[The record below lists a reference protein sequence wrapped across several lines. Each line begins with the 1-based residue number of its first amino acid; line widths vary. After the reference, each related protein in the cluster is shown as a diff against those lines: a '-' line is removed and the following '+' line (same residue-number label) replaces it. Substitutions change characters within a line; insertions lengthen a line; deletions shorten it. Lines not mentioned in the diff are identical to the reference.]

1 MSLIS
6 NVKSDSSEDE
16 YNLKI
21 RWTCSQCDKN
31 ACQCETEVQL
41 NDKGIYKAKC
51 NGGHSMVA
59 IMNQPKFVTLIDMGI
74 FALLDGYPREAA
86 TNIAAAL
93 ERFYEFCIYVIAQ
106 KNGMSQELFVDT
118 WKLTKLTERQYGVFC
133 FLYALE
139 FKKSPQKLRKWTEFR
154 NNITHNGY
162 IPSFEEVINETEQV
176 WQFIGDTFYELV
188 LSYPQIVADAFVL
201 NQKSYYQNNKNE
213 TDAIQNIV
221 PIGTLTSY
229 KFHINDVQK
238 WEDTTFRKLVDEIK
252 NSDMRQ
258 WFSLSCK

>member
-1 MSLIS
+1 M
-6 NVKSDSSEDE
+6 
-16 YNLKI
+16 
-21 RWTCSQCDKN
+21 
-31 ACQCETEVQL
+31 
-41 NDKGIYKAKC
+41 
-51 NGGHSMVA
+51 
-59 IMNQPKFVTLIDMGI
+59 
-74 FALLDGYPREAA
+74 
-86 TNIAAAL
+86 
-93 ERFYEFCIYVIAQ
+93 
-106 KNGMSQELFVDT
+106 
-118 WKLTKLTERQYGVFC
+118 
-133 FLYALE
+133 
-139 FKKSPQKLRKWTEFR
+139 RKWTEFR

-162 IPSFEEVINETEQV
+162 IPSFEEVIHETEQV
-176 WQFIGDTFYELV
+176 WQFIGETFYKLI